1 MLTLR
6 KSSEIAVKNMRNIG
20 FSLSKVYSTL
30 LEWQES
36 VVEATEVSS
45 SGDDVSNDSF
55 SIAEPLPPSEH
66 FFASARRSTRT
77 MTSTLPNSVAIH
89 SSAQLIPVVLS
100 LIDLTLQL
108 SSIREAL
115 EEGPKTTREIYR
127 QAREALKLEGERW
140 DTVKK
145 QQEQSKDKAL
155 VSLTLQWTVHV
166 ANQLWL

>member
-1 MLTLR
+1 MLILR
-6 KSSEIAVKNMRNIG
+6 QSSEVAVKNMRNIG

-36 VVEATEVSS
+36 VIETTETSS

-66 FFASARRSTRT
+66 FLAQARRSTRT
-77 MTSTLPNSVAIH
+77 MTSNLPNSVAIH
-89 SSAQLIPVVLS
+89 SSAQIIPVILS
-100 LIDLTLQL
+100 LIDLTLQV

-115 EEGPKTTREIYR
+115 DEGPKTAKEISR

-140 DTVKK
+140 DMVKK
-145 QQEQSKDKAL
+145 QQEQNKDKAL
-155 VSLTLQWTVHV
+155 VRVIPLFILLV
-166 ANQLWL
+166 AK